1 MCDKMVLKD
10 MSVPAGVIFEEGIKS
25 REAYKT
31 FIDKYNLEKL
41 INDAYVNYKNNLIQ
55 DIHNTTVTFI
65 GGSQAWRYLKN
76 EPNFPVLDELEAA
89 SFNGTEFDIVF
100 IWSTMYEDQYKE
112 ETVFIYEMF
121 INHLISGLKKTSTL
135 CQESDE
141 FCLQLNLNGKKF
153 NSIEDIND
161 TILGS
166 HDIEAYVFTLLIT
179 HKEQVLEKIFF
190 KIEIMNIYSTPTDL
204 FQIQQKKLVHPNY
217 YLNKYGL
224 ALFSYIFP
232 KNYGRESYNNDLV
245 RVNVL
250 KKLFKNQ
257 SLLDSHP
264 KEFNFKADFSY
275 YNYYMM
281 IQNLYESFFKSTEI
295 YKKHTSDQIQ
305 STALKSVEVFKNGFD
320 SLEERY
326 VDILRPHLNAFI
338 VYLSEVMKEYNP
350 ENFVGLS
357 GGDTYR
363 RWSDVVKK
371 TADIDTKLYLPKKDK
386 KVIDRL
392 EQEFCMF
399 CCHLKNNVFQPN
411 AVQQYDVHINNVPYL
426 KFMIQNTSFRLRS
439 FSKSIFPVNLYSIDA
454 RCMYHINNKKYNYDY
469 ACLDLPVDTFKHI
482 KSNFGFHT
490 ITEYIPFPLQWVY
503 VGDKNLMEADIKNN
517 DWVHYDKCRIF
528 VPSPKLLKIDVEIM
542 YNDRRQTINR
552 ELGNKRPKDSVRYD
566 AITEACDFFKQSRE
580 DEDYKKTR
588 IEQNV
593 LDMLNICDLNTY
605 LLLWSMNKT
614 KTSSYYIDSFDKHT
628 FVFKAIKMYGMFKL
642 EKLISRTFKYKIP
655 FSFQTVEQMYKTF
668 VESKLDPAKKQKRIS
683 KYCRAV
689 KKFAKRLLEESK
701 YDEQFMSQFINC
713 KQLLKLHDQGTGT
726 SKSL

>member
-41 INDAYVNYKNNLIQ
+41 INDAYVNYKNNLVQ
-55 DIHNTTVTFI
+55 DMHNTTVTFI

-232 KNYGRESYNNDLV
+232 KNYGRESYNIDLV

-250 KKLFKNQ
+250 KQLFKNQ

-357 GGDTYR
+357 GGDTHR

-439 FSKSIFPVNLYSIDA
+439 FSKSIFPVNLYSINA
-454 RCMYHINNKKYNYDY
+454 R
-469 ACLDLPVDTFKHI
+469 
-482 KSNFGFHT
+482 
-490 ITEYIPFPLQWVY
+490 
-503 VGDKNLMEADIKNN
+503 
-517 DWVHYDKCRIF
+517 
-528 VPSPKLLKIDVEIM
+528 
-542 YNDRRQTINR
+542 
-552 ELGNKRPKDSVRYD
+552 
-566 AITEACDFFKQSRE
+566 
-580 DEDYKKTR
+580 
-588 IEQNV
+588 
-593 LDMLNICDLNTY
+593 
-605 LLLWSMNKT
+605 
-614 KTSSYYIDSFDKHT
+614 
-628 FVFKAIKMYGMFKL
+628 
-642 EKLISRTFKYKIP
+642 
-655 FSFQTVEQMYKTF
+655 
-668 VESKLDPAKKQKRIS
+668 
-683 KYCRAV
+683 
-689 KKFAKRLLEESK
+689 
-701 YDEQFMSQFINC
+701 
-713 KQLLKLHDQGTGT
+713 
-726 SKSL
+726 